1 MRKQS
6 FKSILCLESVHV
18 FANCFAYLKDYT
30 DLCGEVVYNHDNC
43 PTDLV
48 IIFNMRHL
56 FLSFVLILL
65 SATQVSA
72 YEKQSININVNGKQ
86 RNMVVFTPNSLPA
99 KSPLFIVTHG
109 MNQDPEYQYGSDKM
123 YEMIDTAKFVIAYL
137 RSDGNTWDTGGTKD
151 QNFVIK
157 TIDEMASRFDIDRDR
172 VYWTGFSMGS
182 MLINHCIANMQDKI
196 AAFAPT
202 SGIQF
207 SEQPWNNCR
216 KPVNLLEVI
225 AYGDETFGYEQYG
238 IHSYIENYALHD
250 NHTCYSKTTGYR
262 PISSSWFDGDLEKWT
277 GGPNGGEVWLY
288 SYNNGG
294 HWPMDQNR
302 HLIWNFCK
310 RFSLNQPKAKI
321 TLPAGETTFL
331 NMVPQGEAQFPDI
344 TIEATASATIGQVEK
359 VEFYDGKTLIE
370 TLTAEPYTATLT
382 APQAGR
388 HELRVVVTDS
398 NGKTGESSCMV
409 NCYESSNS
417 FDLIQNFTTE
427 GIVPQDWCVSNGQTK
442 RVGGGLP
449 FTSGCR
455 LLRFTNNK
463 RGFEYG
469 LFVQSPKGKE
479 RTAFARYGDK
489 DARSHMTLHAGSYAL
504 KYRLCNWNQ
513 PEFTSIIIVIEDA
526 NGQEV
531 ASTTF
536 TPTIN
541 IGGDTSNE
549 FSNGRGQTFNFDIPE
564 TGEYVISYYTDAV
577 KNADFVL
584 GFSTLQVKSFSETGI
599 QEISHGNLQPMK
611 NGCYDLSGRKI
622 TESKLT
628 NGQLK
633 PGLYIISG
641 RKVVI
646 R

>member
-1 MRKQS
+1 
-6 FKSILCLESVHV
+6 
-18 FANCFAYLKDYT
+18 
-30 DLCGEVVYNHDNC
+30 
-43 PTDLV
+43 
-48 IIFNMRHL
+48 MRHFIL
-56 FLSFVLILL
+56 TFVLILL

-172 VYWTGFSMGS
+172 VYWSGFSMGS
-182 MLINHCIANMQDKI
+182 MLIHHCIANMQDKI

-225 AYGDETFGYEQYG
+225 AYDDETFGYEQYG
-238 IHSYIENYALHD
+238 IHDYIENYALHD

-277 GGPNGGEVWLY
+277 GGANGGEVWLY
-288 SYNNGG
+288 SYHNGG

-321 TLPAGETTFL
+321 IQPTGESTYL
-331 NMVPQGEAQFPDI
+331 NMAPQGTATFPDI
-344 TIEATASATIGQVEK
+344 TFEATASATIGQVEK
-359 VEFYDGKTLIE
+359 VEFFDGNTLIK

-382 APQAGR
+382 SPKAGN
-388 HELRVVVTDS
+388 HEIRVVVTDT
-398 NGKTGESSCMV
+398 NGKKGESSCMV
-409 NCYESSNS
+409 NCITSSNS
-417 FDLIQNFTTE
+417 YSLIQNFTTE
-427 GIVPQDWCVSNGQTK
+427 GVVPQDWYVSNGRTK
-442 RVGGGLP
+442 RAGGGLP
-449 FTSGCR
+449 FTNGCR
-455 LLRFTNNK
+455 ILRFTNKN

-469 LFVQSPKGKE
+469 LLIENPGGKE
-479 RTAFARYGDK
+479 RSAFARFGDEN
-489 DARSHMTLHAGSYAL
+489 ARSYLTLHAGSYAL
-504 KYRLCNWNQ
+504 KSRLCNWNK
-513 PEFTSIIIVIEDA
+513 PEFTSVIVVIEDT

-531 ASTTF
+531 ASTTI
-536 TPTIN
+536 TPTVN
-541 IGGDTSNE
+541 IGGNTANE
-549 FSNGRGQTFNFDIPE
+549 FSSGRGQTFNFDIPE
-564 TGEYVISYYTDAV
+564 TGDYVISYYTDAV

-584 GFSTLQVKSFSETGI
+584 GFSTLQAKSFDETGVKDI
-599 QEISHGNLQPMK
+599 IHNDLQSVK
-611 NGCYDLSGRKI
+611 DGCYDLSGRKI

-633 PGLYIISG
+633 PGLYIIGG

-646 R
+646 K